1 MELLE
6 LFDYRRDLIF
16 DFENQV
22 AHYYDILH
30 ETKDTINKFRTY
42 RSQKGFA
49 ICGLDYEEYIDVK
62 KDKLNGLSSGR

>member
-1 MELLE
+1 MEQLE

-30 ETKDTINKFRTY
+30 ETKDTISY
-42 RSQKGFA
+42 S
-49 ICGLDYEEYIDVK
+49 EHIDP
-62 KDKLNGLSSGR
+62 KDLQYVAWIMRNISMLRKINLMD